1 MDILKETC
9 IIICDLNHSMDN
21 LFTTLT
27 QQEQV
32 SLKYRHFKKGETIFH
47 EDEKCENVVIVIS
60 GRITIS
66 SFTYGGNEIIYNT
79 LLAGQVFGNNLIF
92 SSDPYYRGDVIAK
105 EKSVLVFINKK
116 QLKQFLKENEQFLE
130 HYLKIQS
137 DFGKQL
143 NAQIKM
149 LSFDSAEERL
159 LFYLKINDGKIPY
172 HSVTDLSS
180 ILHLKR
186 ETLSRLLTRLSGEK
200 KIVLNRQKRYI
211 EIFY

>member
-1 MDILKETC
+1 
-9 IIICDLNHSMDN
+9 MDN

-27 QQEQV
+27 QEEQV
-32 SLKYRHFKKGETIFH
+32 SLKYHHFKKGETIFH
-47 EDEKCENVVIVIS
+47 EDDKCENITIVIS

-66 SFTYGGNEIIYNT
+66 SFTYGGNEVIYNT

-105 EKSVLVFINKK
+105 EKSILVFIYKK
-116 QLKQFLKENEQFLE
+116 QLKYLLKNNEQFLD

-159 LFYLKINDGKIPY
+159 FFFLKINNGKYFY

-186 ETLSRLLTRLSGEK
+186 ETLSRLLTRLSKEK
-200 KIVLNRQKRYI
+200 KINLNRQKRYI